1 MSPPSL
7 VTSTLLG
14 VLAMLAPQRALAVL
28 APTGGASVELSGPR
42 AMGLLEP
49 TESGIAPGPR
59 AATRSVRLQRRG
71 ERLELR
77 VRWDLDADKPGWF
90 AGELVRGD
98 VRVRSVTI
106 GGRPAATAADAS
118 ATYVAAWI
126 DGPTTLELVADLRGD
141 PSRGPVPLALLAATR
156 GTATVAGEPT
166 WRFEAPDPT
175 TGAAIHLGAS
185 ISTAPGLRG
194 SSPATPGITHGAPT
208 ELQLVVRTPPVPD
221 ASVLAH
227 GRIGVGL
234 FVGDAEIRGR
244 ARLQWTLRRGE
255 LARVAFVARGVG
267 EDFTVVG
274 PDVREVTRTGD
285 MVQVELQGPV
295 ASVVALEATWSQ
307 RTPPGEATVV
317 PPVFELQDASRT
329 DASFELGRDGD
340 VDVVPE
346 LPGWRQ
352 VAAVQLPA
360 WGRDLIEGTPA
371 AAWTRHGTAEAGRL
385 QLLRFI
391 PVEAPKVVIGEA
403 SFDLASA
410 DHGTT
415 LVKAR
420 YEVLNER
427 ASHLRVVPP
436 PSSRVLAIEVAGT
449 DARVARDGDALL
461 VPIPRSLETME
472 GLVAIPVVVSLAVTE
487 RAWKRREHRELPL
500 PSVDAPIR
508 AVTAKWLLPRDVR
521 ATIDVGDDGVASI
534 ARAPSPQRHRRAYRR
549 ATKNATMIEAYD
561 FDDGSLGGATA
572 GPSSA
577 EPSGSTE
584 LDQAETDR
592 LLREAQ
598 ESYNRNEFD
607 DAQLR
612 LDELR
617 DRGLA
622 DEDAKK
628 LQSNLDIVNAPAPA
642 PIEASPISGEM
653 ILQSS
658 SSSSS
663 TPRPEKAG
671 IFRRIKDQA
680 RARGQK
686 QVLENATR
694 KKKAKELRAKG
705 DYAAAEAEY
714 KQVIEENRKLENLE
728 QEESATIDFEN
739 DELEAELESTK
750 TEAAARSAIDAQ
762 SSTKFAPSFDAED
775 GELGLGAAWITTASA
790 LDVARTPTPSP
801 ANDGPR
807 VLMPTRGGD
816 TVVYAFDL
824 WAPGSRHALVV
835 EAKRRRPRP

>member
-1 MSPPSL
+1 
-7 VTSTLLG
+7 
-14 VLAMLAPQRALAVL
+14 
-28 APTGGASVELSGPR
+28 
-42 AMGLLEP
+42 
-49 TESGIAPGPR
+49 
-59 AATRSVRLQRRG
+59 
-71 ERLELR
+71 
-77 VRWDLDADKPGWF
+77 
-90 AGELVRGD
+90 
-98 VRVRSVTI
+98 
-106 GGRPAATAADAS
+106 
-118 ATYVAAWI
+118 
-126 DGPTTLELVADLRGD
+126 
-141 PSRGPVPLALLAATR
+141 
-156 GTATVAGEPT
+156 
-166 WRFEAPDPT
+166 
-175 TGAAIHLGAS
+175 
-185 ISTAPGLRG
+185 
-194 SSPATPGITHGAPT
+194 
-208 ELQLVVRTPPVPD
+208 
-221 ASVLAH
+221 
-227 GRIGVGL
+227 
-234 FVGDAEIRGR
+234 
-244 ARLQWTLRRGE
+244 
-255 LARVAFVARGVG
+255 
-267 EDFTVVG
+267 
-274 PDVREVTRTGD
+274 
-285 MVQVELQGPV
+285 VQVELQAAV
-295 ASVVALEATWSQ
+295 TSVVALEATWSQ

-340 VDVVPE
+340 VDVVPD

-352 VAAVQLPA
+352 VAAAQLPV

-371 AAWTRHGTAEAGRL
+371 AAWTRHGAAEPGRL

-391 PVEAPKVVIGEA
+391 PVEAPKVVIGDA

-436 PSSRVLAIEVAGT
+436 PSSRVLAIEVAGA

-472 GLVAIPVVVSLAVTE
+472 GLVAIPVVVSLAVND
-487 RAWKRREHRELPL
+487 RAWARREHRELPL

-508 AVTAKWLLPRDVR
+508 AVTARWLLPRDVR

-534 ARAPSPQRHRRAYRR
+534 ARAPGPPRLRPRYRR
-549 ATKNATMIEAYD
+549 RTEGTMFDAYD
-561 FDDGSLGGATA
+561 FADDSPDGAAA
-572 GPSSA
+572 GPS
-577 EPSGSTE
+577 GVGQGQSTE

-642 PIEASPISGEM
+642 PIQAAPISGEM
-653 ILQSS
+653 TIPA
-658 SSSSS
+658 S

-680 RARGQK
+680 RARGQR
-686 QVLENATR
+686 QVLENANR

-728 QEESATIDFEN
+728 QDESATIDFEN
-739 DELEAELESTK
+739 DALEAELESTK

-762 SSTKFAPSFDAED
+762 SNTKFAPDFGGDD
-775 GELGLGAAWITTASA
+775 GEFGLGAAWITTASA
-790 LDVARTPTPSP
+790 IDVAAPTTPLP

>member
-1 MSPPSL
+1 MSPSL
-7 VTSTLLG
+7 VTSTLLVG
-14 VLAMLAPQRALAVL
+14 SLAMLAPRAALARL
-28 APTGGASVELSGPR
+28 AAAPGSSVELSGPR

-49 TESGIAPGPR
+49 AESGIAAGPH
-59 AATRSVRLQRRG
+59 ASTRSVRLQRRG

-77 VRWDLDADKPGWF
+77 VRWDLDAGKPGWF

-106 GGRPAATAADAS
+106 DGRPAATASDPS

-156 GTATVAGEPT
+156 GTASVTDEPT

-175 TGAAIHLGAS
+175 TGAAIHLGGS
-185 ISTAPGLRG
+185 RG
-194 SSPATPGITHGAPT
+194 SSPTAPGITHGAPT
-208 ELQLVVRTPPVPD
+208 DLQLVVRTPPFPD

-227 GRIGVGL
+227 GRVGVGL
-234 FVGDAEIRGR
+234 FVGDAEIRGH

-285 MVQVELQGPV
+285 VVQVELQAPV

-340 VDVVPE
+340 IDVVPE

-352 VAAVQLPA
+352 VAAVQLPT

-371 AAWTRHGTAEAGRL
+371 AAWTRHGAAEAGRL

-427 ASHLRVVPP
+427 ASHLRVTPP
-436 PSSRVLAIEVAGT
+436 PSSRILAIEVAGT

-472 GLVAIPVVVSLAVTE
+472 GLVAIPVVVSLAVTD

-534 ARAPSPQRHRRAYRR
+534 ARAPSPPRRRRAYRAAPKR
-549 ATKNATMIEAYD
+549 GAKSPDA
-561 FDDGSLGGATA
+561 ATA
-572 GPSSA
+572 ASDDLDGVTRG
-577 EPSGSTE
+577 PSGSASGSSTE
-584 LDQAETDR
+584 LEQAETDR

-607 DAQLR
+607 DAQER

-622 DEDAKK
+622 DEDAEK

-642 PIEASPISGEM
+642 PATATTVSGESVSV
-653 ILQSS
+653 SS
-658 SSSSS
+658 KPS
-663 TPRPEKAG
+663 PDKAG
-671 IFRRIKDQA
+671 MFRRIKDQA
-680 RARGQK
+680 RARGQRK
-686 QVLENATR
+686 VLENADR

-739 DELEAELESTK
+739 DALEAELESTK

-762 SSTKFAPSFDAED
+762 SSTKFAPRFDADD
-775 GELGLGAAWITTASA
+775 GELGLGAAWVVTASA
-790 LDVARTPTPSP
+790 LDVALAPTPTP

-816 TVVYAFDL
+816 TVVYSFDL